1 MYKLTIFLPPHSP
14 VGSTSPH
21 KPIGGFLYLNITRP
35 SIVAFSTGITNTDLD
50 IIIKKAAVEYG
61 RG

>member
-1 MYKLTIFLPPHSP
+1 